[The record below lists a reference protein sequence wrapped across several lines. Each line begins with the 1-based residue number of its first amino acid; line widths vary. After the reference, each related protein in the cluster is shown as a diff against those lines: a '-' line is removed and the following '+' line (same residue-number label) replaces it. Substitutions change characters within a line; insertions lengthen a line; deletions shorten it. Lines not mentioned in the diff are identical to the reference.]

1 MAYQILRTNGST
13 LTTIQDG
20 TINTTSTSLQLPG
33 RNKAG
38 YGQALN
44 QNFVRIVENFASD
57 TPPPNPLK
65 GQLWYNTSLGTLNV
79 CPADGVTNGA
89 AWSTLASTSSGS
101 SLVNLGSLDVTND
114 VAVHGNLTVD
124 KNIVGDTIT
133 VRLAT
138 VTDTLTSGIVSAT
151 SGTINSLTA
160 QTITTGS
167 AATAGTLT
175 GTWAVIGQ
183 TTGNALRLT
192 GNLGFTSSTYGVKS
206 DNYMYANGA
215 SFTPSGTY
223 TNSNVAAYLA
233 DDNVSGFKGNIAP
246 TKVSTSYLGAP
257 GGGGTVSGV
266 WTLDT
271 GARFQATYA
280 DLAERFEAD
289 AEYSPGTVV
298 ELGGEKEVTA
308 VVDDLSDTV
317 FGVVSNTAA
326 MLMNSKL
333 GYTDKTHPPIAIGGR
348 VKVKVKGSVKKGDRL
363 VSAGNGYAR
372 AATKE
377 ELTAFN
383 TIGRSLGDK
392 LDDTDGTVEAVVMLK

>member
-44 QNFVRIVENFASD
+44 QNFVRIIENFSSD

-65 GQLWYNTSLGTLNV
+65 GQLWYNTSTGTLNV
-79 CPADGVTNGA
+79 CPGDGITNGA
-89 AWSTLASTSSGS
+89 SWSTLTSTSSGS
-101 SLVNLGSLDVTND
+101 SLVTLGSLDVTND
-114 VAVHGNLTVD
+114 VAIHGNLTVD
-124 KNIVGDTIT
+124 NDIIGDTIL

-138 VTDTLTSGIVSAT
+138 VTDTTTTGVINAT
-151 SGTINSLTA
+151 SGTINSLTS
-160 QTITTGS
+160 QTITTGA

-175 GTWAVIGQ
+175 GTWAVIGS
-183 TTGNALRLT
+183 TSGNAFRLT
-192 GNLGFTSSTYGVKS
+192 GNLAFNTSTYGIKS

-215 SFTPSGTY
+215 SFTPTGTY
-223 TNSNVAAYLA
+223 GDSNVSLYMT
-233 DDNVSGFKGNIAP
+233 DTNVSGFKGNIAP
-246 TKVSTSYLGAP
+246 TKVTASYLGAP
-257 GGGGTVSGV
+257 GGGGTIQGV

-280 DLAERFEAD
+280 DLAERFESD
-289 AEYSPGTVV
+289 AEYEPGTVV

-308 VVDDLSDTV
+308 VVDDLSEAV

-326 MLMNSKL
+326 MLMNSQK

-348 VKVKVKGSVKKGDRL
+348 VQVKVKGSVKKGDRL

-372 AATKE
+372 AAITE

-392 LDDTDGTVEAVVMLK
+392 LDEIDGIIEAVVMLK

>member
-44 QNFVRIVENFASD
+44 QNFVRIIENFSSD

-65 GQLWYNTSLGTLNV
+65 GQLWYNTSTGTLNV
-79 CPADGVTNGA
+79 CPGDGITNGA
-89 AWSTLASTSSGS
+89 SWSTLTSTSSGS
-101 SLVNLGSLDVTND
+101 SLVTLGSLDVTND
-114 VAVHGNLTVD
+114 VAIHGNLTVD
-124 KNIVGDTIT
+124 NDIIGDTIL

-138 VTDTLTSGIVSAT
+138 VTDTTTTGVINAT
-151 SGTINSLTA
+151 SGTINSLTS
-160 QTITTGS
+160 QTITTGA

-175 GTWAVIGQ
+175 GTWAVIGSTSGNAFR
-183 TTGNALRLT
+183 TTGNIA
-192 GNLGFTSSTYGVKS
+192 FTASTYGIKS

-215 SFTPSGTY
+215 SFTPTGTY
-223 TNSNVAAYLA
+223 SDSNVSTYLT
-233 DDNVSGFKGNIAP
+233 DTNVSGFKGNIAP
-246 TKVSTSYLGAP
+246 TKVTTSYLGAP

-266 WTLDT
+266 WTLAT
-271 GARFQATYA
+271 GARFEATYA

-289 AEYSPGTVV
+289 AEYEPGTVV
-298 ELGGEKEVTA
+298 ELGGEKEITA
-308 VVDDLSDTV
+308 VIDDLSEAV

-326 MLMNSKL
+326 MLMNSQK

-348 VKVKVKGSVKKGDRL
+348 VKVKIKGPVKKGDRL

-372 AATKE
+372 AAVTG

-392 LDDTDGTVEAVVMLK
+392 LDDIDGVVEAVVMLK